1 MSKIYLGTFIFVA
14 GVAVCGVDYVNQS
27 RRADPLSGSFGVSE
41 YFSTISGRFGDQ
53 QAALAAEKERRS
65 LRAMARRDFLPDA
78 PEGWTRRGWDAA
90 AADRLGRRYDMA
102 SDEMV
107 PDEIKENPTL
117 KAAVAL
123 DRAVS
128 SERDENEVYVYE
140 KDGAIIALRVTLLPP
155 KGAGGISGMAM
166 QIVGTNIEA
175 MSGKSGFA
183 IVKGVTYR
191 EELGLFGAGAEE
203 RSHRVFTGM
212 IGDRIRVSARAEAED
227 ADIFT
232 LLNGVDYDRLNQMLD
247 VSVAGIGGDAE
258 IIPPELQRQEA
269 DRRVQNTADQQRR
282 DAVEADYRMKMAALD
297 FGHRMGSIDDE
308 NYARGKA
315 ALDEM
320 HTRLDQIAAVTAQ
333 SDGIQIAAPG
343 TPDTAAPSSAG
354 GFLAALFSRFGGG
367 NTPEDVA
374 TTASQADT
382 RSTVRVNSFG
392 QGTCSQTGLGK
403 RCKIGE

>member
-1 MSKIYLGTFIFVA
+1 
-14 GVAVCGVDYVNQS
+14 
-27 RRADPLSGSFGVSE
+27 
-41 YFSTISGRFGDQ
+41 
-53 QAALAAEKERRS
+53 
-65 LRAMARRDFLPDA
+65 
-78 PEGWTRRGWDAA
+78 
-90 AADRLGRRYDMA
+90 
-102 SDEMV
+102 
-107 PDEIKENPTL
+107 
-117 KAAVAL
+117 
-123 DRAVS
+123 
-128 SERDENEVYVYE
+128 
-140 KDGAIIALRVTLLPP
+140 
-155 KGAGGISGMAM
+155 
-166 QIVGTNIEA
+166 
-175 MSGKSGFA
+175 
-183 IVKGVTYR
+183 
-191 EELGLFGAGAEE
+191 
-203 RSHRVFTGM
+203 
-212 IGDRIRVSARAEAED
+212 
-227 ADIFT
+227 

-247 VSVAGIGGDAE
+247 VSVAGIGSDAE

-343 TPDTAAPSSAG
+343 TPDTAAPSGAG
-354 GFLAALFSRFGGG
+354 GLLAALFSRFGGG

-374 TTASQADT
+374 TTASQTDT